1 MIAFL
6 KRATFLLHAKWH
18 LPSFIDDFKLTSYF
32 SRDDISLILPKIK
45 KKVLHWNV
53 SKKKGYQSTI
63 ILNWWK
69 HFFFQIS
76 TGERTVD
83 SPFSERPKSSHYWYP
98 LSIHEEPQ
106 QRLHSPVVSTISN
119 TNTNPASSGVEYRCQ
134 EQKFPVNSSSTNKSF
149 HSSYARCL
157 NMPPMMLDQTS
168 WLENELL
175 ETRQVSESKTV
186 NG

>member
-1 MIAFL
+1 M
-6 KRATFLLHAKWH
+6 TFAIFHRWFQDDIILLIGWH
-18 LPSFIDDFKLTSYF
+18 L
-32 SRDDISLILPKIK
+32 LILPRKFCTEMYPR
-45 KKVLHWNV
+45 
-53 SKKKGYQSTI
+53 KKGYKSKI
-63 ILNWWK
+63 ISNWWK

-98 LSIHEEPQ
+98 LSIHEEPH

-119 TNTNPASSGVEYRCQ
+119 TNTNPVSSGIEYRCQ

-175 ETRQVSESKTV
+175 ETRQVSQRL
-186 NG
+186 

>member
-1 MIAFL
+1 MGT
-6 KRATFLLHAKWH
+6 TFLLQNDICHLLSLNVKIFQTDIIISKEGWH
-18 LPSFIDDFKLTSYF
+18 LIGLV
-32 SRDDISLILPKIK
+32 LPEMKKEIVPERVKEKIK
-45 KKVLHWNV
+45 LKFL
-53 SKKKGYQSTI
+53 S
-63 ILNWWK
+63 NWWK
-69 HFFFQIS
+69 SISFQIS

-98 LSIHEEPQ
+98 LSIHEEPH

-119 TNTNPASSGVEYRCQ
+119 TNTNPVSSGIESRCQ
-134 EQKFPVNSSSTNKSF
+134 EQKFPINSSSTNKSF

-175 ETRQVSESKTV
+175 ETRQVSQRL
-186 NG
+186 

>member
-1 MIAFL
+1 M
-6 KRATFLLHAKWH
+6 
-18 LPSFIDDFKLTSYF
+18 YF
-32 SRDDISLILPKIK
+32 SF
-45 KKVLHWNV
+45 V
-53 SKKKGYQSTI
+53 
-63 ILNWWK
+63 
-69 HFFFQIS
+69 FQIS

-98 LSIHEEPQ
+98 LSIHEEPH

-119 TNTNPASSGVEYRCQ
+119 TNTNPVSSGIEYRCQ

-175 ETRQVSESKTV
+175 ETRQVSQRLSIAKTGTTTFNV
-186 NG
+186 KT